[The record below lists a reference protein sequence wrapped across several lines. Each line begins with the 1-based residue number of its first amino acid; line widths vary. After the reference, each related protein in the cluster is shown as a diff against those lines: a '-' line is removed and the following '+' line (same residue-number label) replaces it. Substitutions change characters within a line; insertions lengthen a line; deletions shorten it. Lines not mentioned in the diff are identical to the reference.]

1 MVADSLK
8 LLPEKDGT
16 SSTWS
21 AAEWSRQR
29 QGWIFVTSIP
39 STRKQLRPLI
49 SMWLDMLILRLMNE
63 GKHSA
68 RPLWF
73 VLDELASL
81 HHLPQLHTAITEN
94 RHCGNLL
101 VLGFQGRSQVEAIYG
116 HVAEAMFSQPA
127 TKIFLRTSEPKAA
140 QWISEFLG
148 NVELERLRE
157 NPQ

>member
-8 LLPEKDGT
+8 LLPEKDET
-16 SSTWS
+16 SSSWS

-29 QGWIFVTSIP
+29 HGWIFVTSIP

-63 GKHSA
+63 GKSSA
-68 RPLWF
+68 RPIWF

-94 RHCGNLL
+94 RHCGNPARLS
-101 VLGFQGRSQVEAIYG
+101 GTQPDRSHLR